1 MAKEAKYDDRKVFRT
16 IKKLHALLI
25 SQQESIDDLKIE
37 VTPISGGQQTRTYQF
52 TITAK
57 DDIEE
62 RLPNRH
68 NLPKKYKKE
77 ILSSP
82 SAQSREQEVAE
93 EIEEVRGGYIET
105 PMVEPIISMEADSMS
120 DPKDPHGPGDN

>member
-16 IKKLHALLI
+16 IKKLHAFLI
-25 SQQESIDDLKIE
+25 RQQESIDNLKIE
-37 VTPISGGQQTRTYQF
+37 IKPLSDGQQSRTYQF

-68 NLPKKYKKE
+68 NLQKKYKKE
-77 ILSSP
+77 TLSS
-82 SAQSREQEVAE
+82 AVTQSRERETSE
-93 EIEEVRGGYIET
+93 DTEEVREGYIET
-105 PMVEPIISMEADSMS
+105 PMVEPVISMEADSMS